1 MLIKKFS
8 IKNFDGLVEKFRK
21 SVINTDGLIE
31 LFVLSYVFPYPI
43 IIFNNFSKIINIYH
57 KGIVEVNKKNIALY
71 HQKDKFQETIFI
83 KFDYEGK
90 QKIPKRYIQYITSNN
105 NLI

>member
-1 MLIKKFS
+1 MIKKFS
-8 IKNFDGLVEKFRK
+8 IKNFDSLIEKFRR
-21 SVINTDGLIE
+21 SVINTDGLLE

-57 KGIVEVNKKNIALY
+57 NGVIELNKKNISFY
-71 HQKDKFQETIFI
+71 HTKEKFQETIFI

-90 QKIPKRYIQYITSNN
+90 QKIPKKIYSIYYK
-105 NLI
+105 